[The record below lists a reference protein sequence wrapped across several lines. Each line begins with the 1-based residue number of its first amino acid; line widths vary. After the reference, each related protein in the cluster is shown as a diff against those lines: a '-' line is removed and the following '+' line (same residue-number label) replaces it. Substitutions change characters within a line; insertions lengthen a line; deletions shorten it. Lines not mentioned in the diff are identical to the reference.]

1 MSRASRRR
9 RKASALPCNPPCVSL
24 AIRCDSMRIWP
35 AEETYTVPFVAIR
48 TSTNTTAAVTT
59 RQARIMVPRIWY
71 CRLTA
76 ILPIKGRGAPE
87 RSTSCLAFSITV
99 VAPRMTRVECIAGLA
114 ALGLAVASADA
125 FAGSVCLFCFWGL
138 LLPNF
143 NSGSLNAIHPP
154 DHSLLLRHL
163 PKWACMLRCP
173 LVLRCPRAKNRR
185 AAPIHPPQA
194 PATDVPPNRDN
205 SPQSRAVSQPR
216 CPAQVAARCAG
227 PSCD

>member
-114 ALGLAVASADA
+114 ALGLTLASADA
-125 FAGSVCLFCFWGL
+125 FAASVCLFCFSGL
-138 LLPNF
+138 PFPNF

-154 DHSLLLRHL
+154 DRRFCYVICQNGLACSGAFLSSDTRVQKIVVPHQFTRRKLLPQTSLRIT
-163 PKWACMLRCP
+163 
-173 LVLRCPRAKNRR
+173 VTRR
-185 AAPIHPPQA
+185 NPG
-194 PATDVPPNRDN
+194 R
-205 SPQSRAVSQPR
+205 
-216 CPAQVAARCAG
+216 
-227 PSCD
+227 